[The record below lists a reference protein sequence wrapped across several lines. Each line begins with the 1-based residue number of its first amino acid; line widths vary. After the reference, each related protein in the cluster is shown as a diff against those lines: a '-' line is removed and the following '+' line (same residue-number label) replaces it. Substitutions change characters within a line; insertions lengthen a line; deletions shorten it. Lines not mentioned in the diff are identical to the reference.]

1 VERIPLTIDAHRDPA
16 LRPLLVI
23 LEAEIVIDRR
33 LEVVEH
39 VDPGVEFLGVSRL
52 DQDIAVG
59 IIEPGKHDRAAGS
72 SLELNDQRVV
82 QGGDHPDVGI
92 LEIARHRLIQPA
104 ELVAQLLAHRRGQ
117 CVRRP
122 EPERDHGGLGHHR
135 HRCSR
140 RQILEG
146 VGVLGSLPGHSGAT
160 PCLDHESES
169 HESPLES
176 HQHRVMSHES

>member
-1 VERIPLTIDAHRDPA
+1 VEWIPLTIDARRDPA
-16 LRPLLVI
+16 LRPLLVV
-23 LEAEIVIDRR
+23 LQAEIVINRR
-33 LEVVEH
+33 FEVVED
-39 VDPGVEFLGVSRL
+39 VDSGVEFLGVSRL

-135 HRCSR
+135 RR
-140 RQILEG
+140 WNWRQILERAG
-146 VGVLGSLPGHSGAT
+146 ILGAIPGHPSAA